1 LRASWQRSGEVWS
14 ASRVPSKPSWWPL
27 RLSWP
32 SALRSASRSRLAS
45 CVLHVIFTAA
55 GEACHIR
62 TEECPR
68 AAEMM
73 FVRFSRFSLA
83 SPSSPPGTPRPHTP
97 SPSRFAYQ
105 AAPLAH
111 SARPSSSCP
120 LARTANLRA
129 TLGSDS
135 QQWPFGKPP
144 PFSGRGALFVG
155 GSSDVSRDCTEA
167 ELRDYICEVAV
178 LS

>member
-1 LRASWQRSGEVWS
+1 MQALMLCGYKIIRNLIIHLRLRASWQRSGEVWS

-83 SPSSPPGTPRPHTP
+83 SPSSPP
-97 SPSRFAYQ
+97 
-105 AAPLAH
+105 